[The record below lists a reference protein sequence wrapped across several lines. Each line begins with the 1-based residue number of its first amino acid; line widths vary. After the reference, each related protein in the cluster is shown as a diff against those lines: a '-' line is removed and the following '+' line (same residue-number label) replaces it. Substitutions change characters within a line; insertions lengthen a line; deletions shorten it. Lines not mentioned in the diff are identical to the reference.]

1 MTYGSRDDKGVA
13 EHKQQHMRLPAAAAW
28 GEEWIETEEEVG
40 NFYEVGRASK
50 QWRRK
55 RKGDE
60 ERRWWVV
67 AAE

>member
-1 MTYGSRDDKGVA
+1 M
-13 EHKQQHMRLPAAAAW
+13 QLPEAAAC
-28 GEEWIETEEEVG
+28 GEEWIEMDRRKEWG
-40 NFYEVGRASK
+40 IYEVGRASN

-60 ERRWWVV
+60 ERRWVV